1 MVREYSEAAPLLDS
15 TGEQAPAAVSDD
27 PAFVDGPFA
36 SLYDELRRL
45 AHAQLWRGGKSPT
58 LNTTAVVHEAYLK
71 LSAAE
76 PRWNDRT
83 HFLAVAARVM
93 RQVVIDYARSQGAS
107 KRGGDL
113 LRVTMTDHAPQ
124 PLASLDDLLAIDR
137 GMELLER
144 TDERLARLVEMR
156 FFAGL
161 TNAEIA
167 GVLALSERSVERDWR
182 RARAFLL
189 ASVGDGGAA

>member
-1 MVREYSEAAPLLDS
+1 MRENEAPL
-15 TGEQAPAAVSDD
+15 
-27 PAFVDGPFA
+27 DGPFA
-36 SLYDELRRL
+36 SLYQELRRL
-45 AHAQLWRGGKSPT
+45 AHAQLRRGGKPT

-93 RQVVIDYARSQGAS
+93 RQVVIDYARAQATE
-107 KRGGDL
+107 KRWGGLQRVDL
-113 LRVTMTDHAPQ
+113 PDLARAEL
-124 PLASLDDLLAIDR
+124 PLEELLAIDR
-137 GMELLER
+137 ELEVLEKA
-144 TDERLARLVEMR
+144 DERLARLVEMR

-167 GVLALSERSVERDWR
+167 AALSLSERSVERDWR
-182 RARAFLL
+182 RARAFLV
-189 ASVGDGGAA
+189 ASLSPGGAP